1 MSGDNGVMSEPV
13 RTESAVDGAEPRL
26 AHDSAVDDGQ
36 ADFGAVD
43 LNSDLGESF
52 GAWTMGED
60 DAMLETVTSAN
71 IACGFHA
78 GDPLTMLSRCRTALD
93 RGVSIG
99 AHVGYRDLAGF
110 GRRAIDIPAGEL
122 YGDVLYQLA
131 ALAGVAASVG
141 ASVNY
146 IKPHGALYNRIAT
159 DAVQA
164 AAVADA
170 VRDFDPSLR
179 VLGPAG
185 SRIAEAAAERS
196 LTFVREAFVDR
207 AYRGDGS
214 LVPRSEPGAVLTGA
228 SQIAQRAV
236 TLVTEGTVLALDGR
250 PVAVQADS
258 LCVHSD
264 TPGAVAMA
272 RAVRGAL
279 EGAGLRI
286 RAFA

>member
-1 MSGDNGVMSEPV
+1 MSEPV

-26 AHDSAVDDGQ
+26 AHDSAVDDSQ

-52 GAWTMGED
+52 GAWTMGDD

-146 IKPHGALYNRIAT
+146 VKPHGALYNRIAT

-250 PVAVQADS
+250 PVAVEADS

>member
-1 MSGDNGVMSEPV
+1 MSEPV

-26 AHDSAVDDGQ
+26 AHDSAVDDSQ

-52 GAWTMGED
+52 GAWTMGDD

-250 PVAVQADS
+250 PVAVEADS

-272 RAVRGAL
+272 RAVRASL
-279 EGAGLRI
+279 EGGGIRI
-286 RAFA
+286 EAFA